1 MTANF
6 RRLGLSISALI
17 IVLDQLSKWYMRDIM
32 HLPEIGRIYVLPFFR
47 FTMVWNTGV
56 SFGLFGAGT
65 LLGRVALVIF
75 SLVISGFVGHW
86 LWTTHRIRPAIALGL
101 ILGGALGNV
110 IDRVYFGR
118 VFDFLDFSSI
128 GFPWVFNVADSAIT
142 IGVALLVLDVIF
154 DKGARSGATALHGHE
169 EKADGP

>member
-1 MTANF
+1 MIHY
-6 RRLGLSISALI
+6 RRLGFAIAAVL
-17 IVLDQLSKWYMRDIM
+17 IVLDQLTKWLMRDVM
-32 HLPEIGRIYVLPFFR
+32 HLPIVGRIPVLPFFK

-65 LLGRVALVIF
+65 MLGRVALVVF
-75 SLVISGFVGHW
+75 SLIISGLVGHW
-86 LWTTHRIRPAIALGL
+86 LWTTHRLRPAIALGL

-110 IDRVYFGR
+110 IDRIYFGR
-118 VFDFLDFSSI
+118 VFDFLDFSAL
-128 GFPWVFNVADSAIT
+128 GFPWIFNVADSAIT

-154 DKGARSGATALHGHE
+154 DKGARGAAALHGHE